1 RDKQHSVK
9 PPWTKKSRV
18 HDIGPIGCR
27 DDDDVPQLFKSVHL
41 GQELADDPLRH
52 VGISRAAPTNRRDRI
67 DLVKEDDARRCLA
80 GFPKYLSDCLLRL
93 SNILV
98 EELRTLYADE
108 VRLALVRSCLC
119 KKSLPSPWGTVQ

>member
-9 PPWTKKSRV
+9 PPWAEKSGV

-27 DDDDVPQLFKSVHL
+27 DDDDVSQLFKSVHL

-67 DLVKEDDARRCLA
+67 DLVKENDARRRLA
-80 GFPKYLSDCLLRL
+80 SFPKNLPYCLLRL

-98 EELRTLYADE
+98 EELRTLDADE
-108 VRLALVRSCLC
+108 VRLALVRRGLR
-119 KKSLPSPWGTVQ
+119 KKRLPS